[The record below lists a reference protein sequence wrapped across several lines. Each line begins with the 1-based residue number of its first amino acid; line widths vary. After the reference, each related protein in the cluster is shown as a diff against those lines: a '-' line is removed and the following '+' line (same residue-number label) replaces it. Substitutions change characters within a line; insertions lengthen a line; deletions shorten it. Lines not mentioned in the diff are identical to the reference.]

1 MTLRELILSVD
12 AEEYSGFPV
21 FQELLKVKP
30 EYGSSRRI
38 EVKLRNGDI
47 AVSNAHVG
55 SLGDI
60 VTYPI
65 DVDSELQISKVQLL
79 DAILKEISA
88 HGFSESEETDF
99 WNDMTN
105 LQKGKDYQ
113 IKIRHPCQLR

>member
-12 AEEYSGFPV
+12 AEEYSSFPV

-38 EVKLRNGDI
+38 EVKLRDGNI

-60 VTYPI
+60 VAYPI
-65 DVDSELQISKVQLL
+65 DVDSELQISK
-79 DAILKEISA
+79 SS
-88 HGFSESEETDF
+88 FSMPFSKRFRPTASVSRKKRTSG
-99 WNDMTN
+99 MT
-105 LQKGKDYQ
+105 
-113 IKIRHPCQLR
+113 

>member
-12 AEEYSGFPV
+12 AEEYSSFPV

-38 EVKLRNGDI
+38 EVKLRDGNI

-60 VTYPI
+60 VAYPI
-65 DVDSELQISKVQLL
+65 DVDSELQISKSSFSMPFSKRFLST
-79 DAILKEISA
+79 ASA
-88 HGFSESEETDF
+88 NRKKRTFG
-99 WNDMTN
+99 MM
-105 LQKGKDYQ
+105 
-113 IKIRHPCQLR
+113 